1 MILRCWCKPHLSHT
15 DSSGE
20 LYIRWY
26 LRWISIITNKGLVVQ
41 RFNYEIRFMKY
52 VYYWAQ
58 NIYGDFFLLTTS
70 ELTISY
76 TAPDDMD
83 TQIEK
88 YWGNC

>member
-1 MILRCWCKPHLSHT
+1 
-15 DSSGE
+15 
-20 LYIRWY
+20 
-26 LRWISIITNKGLVVQ
+26 
-41 RFNYEIRFMKY
+41 MKY

-83 TQIEK
+83 TQFEK

>member
-1 MILRCWCKPHLSHT
+1 
-15 DSSGE
+15 
-20 LYIRWY
+20 
-26 LRWISIITNKGLVVQ
+26 
-41 RFNYEIRFMKY
+41 MKY

-83 TQIEK
+83 TQFEK
-88 YWGNC
+88 YWGNCSTVKVIKSKKNNTHTHKKQLKQLPWQLPASPLYPGAQLHV